1 MEKNNEDD
9 ENEGK
14 FQIRDTTL
22 LIEELWMGR
31 YNFQVFQLPQTSK
44 SQPLE
49 NQIDSYFSYI
59 SPFRCVATWWMRYL

>member
-31 YNFQVFQLPQTSK
+31 YNFQVFQLSQTSK
-44 SQPLE
+44 SEPFE

-59 SPFRCVATWWMRYL
+59 SPFHYVARWWIRYL